1 MSQLAI
7 VGPNPHS
14 GGLRQHPVNSRRI
27 RRMCRTSVLGSRR
40 RVARLMQAPVACAMC
55 YFGLAISAIAQEPAD
70 PAVVPI
76 SSEGPLARPEA
87 EILFRELLGGEDYS
101 AAVPIAER
109 LLEIALEESGTRSIE
124 TGEALFE
131 LGSTQ
136 RLAGLF
142 EEAELSFLN
151 AIEVYRA
158 VDGQFSERII
168 APSVGLGDAYYD
180 DGQFTNAVAAYN
192 EARTIQRRALG
203 LLSEGQLTIMDR
215 LTRSF
220 QALSMGEEADEQQ
233 RAAMTMIER
242 IYGVGDIE
250 TLEAIYKYGA
260 WLRSVYRYDDER
272 QQYERAIR
280 IIRDEYGKDH
290 PLLIRPY
297 REIGNSFRTQGF
309 ESPRGASALNSALEL
324 LEGETDADQLE
335 IARAIIDVGDWRTAF
350 GSHGGGQE
358 EYLRAWNMLGAS
370 PELRAARTELLQ
382 PRRARAVLSQGM
394 SIRGLAQD
402 PNDPD
407 AVDGS
412 VLVEFDIDP
421 YGRSENI
428 TVVRS
433 DPPGFKDDAAAR
445 SVRQSRFRPRIED
458 GEFVHA
464 RRQGYLI
471 SFRYVP
477 DDSD

>member
-1 MSQLAI
+1 
-7 VGPNPHS
+7 
-14 GGLRQHPVNSRRI
+14 
-27 RRMCRTSVLGSRR
+27 MCRISVFGSRR
-40 RVARLMQAPVACAMC
+40 HLVRLLQASIAGAMGSL
-55 YFGLAISAIAQEPAD
+55 GLAVSGFAQEAAE

-76 SSEGPLARPEA
+76 SSEAPLERLEA
-87 EILFRELLGGEDYS
+87 EILFRELLVGEDYS

-109 LLEIALEESGTRSIE
+109 LLEIALEDTGTLSIE

-136 RLAGLF
+136 RLAGLY

-151 AIEVYRA
+151 AIEVYRS
-158 VDGQFSERII
+158 VDGQFSERLI

-180 DGQFTNAVAAYN
+180 DGQFANAVAAYN
-192 EARTIQRRALG
+192 EGRTIQRRTLG
-203 LLSEGQLTIMDR
+203 LLSEGQLAIMDR
-215 LTRSF
+215 MTRAF
-220 QALSMGEEADEQQ
+220 QSMAMGEEADEQQ
-233 RAAMTMIER
+233 RAAMTLIER
-242 IYGVGDIE
+242 IYGGSDIE

-260 WLRSVYRYDDER
+260 WLRSVYRFDEER

-290 PLLIRPY
+290 SLLIRPY
-297 REIGNSFRTQGF
+297 REIGNSFRSQGF
-309 ESPRGASALNSALEL
+309 ESPRGASALNSALEI
-324 LEGETDADQLE
+324 LEEQTDADPLE
-335 IARAIIDVGDWRTAF
+335 VGRAIIDVADWRTAF
-350 GSHGGGQE
+350 GSHGSGQD
-358 EYLRAWNMLGAS
+358 EYLRAWNLLGAT
-370 PELRAARTELLQ
+370 PDLREARTELLQ
-382 PRRARAVLSQGM
+382 PRRAHAVLSQGM

-428 TVVRS
+428 NVVSS

-458 GEFVHA
+458 GEFVYA
-464 RRQGYLI
+464 RRQGYRI